1 MKKTFKSALLESKQ
15 EVLAMRKTKISEEHK
30 LILESVK
37 EEYNIADFNTLPKS
51 EKKAMK
57 SLILEFWNP
66 KTGITNK
73 GIKFINESVT
83 TLTPDSTGE
92 EIKKYVNALVNKN
105 INTFL
110 DTLQD
115 PEKIKGLID
124 KVHQSIMQLTKKKI
138 KREQIAA
145 IIQIAINVGLKKRII

>member
-1 MKKTFKSALLESKQ
+1 MKKFKSALLESKN
-15 EVLAMRKTKISEEHK
+15 EVLEMRKKKVSKEHK

-37 EEYNIADFNTLPKS
+37 DEYNITDFSLLPKD
-51 EKKAMK
+51 KKQAMK

-92 EIKKYVNALVNKN
+92 DIKKYVNALVNKN

-110 DTLQD
+110 QSIQN
-115 PEKIKGLID
+115 PEKIKRLID
-124 KVHQSIMQLTKKKI
+124 KVHNSIMDMTKKKI
-138 KREQIAA
+138 KREQLARL
-145 IIQIAINVGLKKRII
+145 IQDTLAPAMKKRIS

>member
-1 MKKTFKSALLESKQ
+1 MKKFKSALLESKN
-15 EVLAMRKTKISEEHK
+15 EVLEMRKKKVSKEHK

-37 EEYNIADFNTLPKS
+37 DEYNITDFSLLPKD
-51 EKKAMK
+51 KKHAMK
-57 SLILEFWNP
+57 SLILELWNP

-92 EIKKYVNALVNKN
+92 DIKKYVNALVNKN

-110 DTLQD
+110 QSIQN
-115 PEKIKGLID
+115 PEKIKRLID
-124 KVHQSIMQLTKKKI
+124 KVHNSIMDMTKKKI
-138 KREQIAA
+138 KREQLARL
-145 IIQIAINVGLKKRII
+145 IQDTLAPAMKKRIS

>member
-1 MKKTFKSALLESKQ
+1 MKKFKSALLESKN
-15 EVLAMRKTKISEEHK
+15 EVLEMRKKKVSKEHK

-37 EEYNIADFNTLPKS
+37 DEYNITDFSLLPKD
-51 EKKAMK
+51 KKQAMK
-57 SLILEFWNP
+57 SLILELWNP

-92 EIKKYVNALVNKN
+92 DIKKYVNALVNKN

-110 DTLQD
+110 QSIQN
-115 PEKIKGLID
+115 PEKIKRLID
-124 KVHQSIMQLTKKKI
+124 KVHNSIMDMTKKKI
-138 KREQIAA
+138 KREQLAHL
-145 IIQIAINVGLKKRII
+145 IQDTLAPAMKKRIS

>member
-1 MKKTFKSALLESKQ
+1 MKKFKSVLLESKN
-15 EVLAMRKTKISEEHK
+15 EVLEMRKKKVSKEHK

-37 EEYNIADFNTLPKS
+37 DEYNVTDFSLLPKD
-51 EKKAMK
+51 KKQAMK

-92 EIKKYVNALVNKN
+92 DIKKYVNALVNKN

-110 DTLQD
+110 QSIQN
-115 PEKIKGLID
+115 PEKIKRLID
-124 KVHQSIMQLTKKKI
+124 KVHNSIMDMTKKKI
-138 KREQIAA
+138 KREQLARL
-145 IIQIAINVGLKKRII
+145 IQDTLAPAMKKRIG

>member
-1 MKKTFKSALLESKQ
+1 MKKFKSALLESKN
-15 EVLAMRKTKISEEHK
+15 EVLEMRKKKVSKEHK

-37 EEYNIADFNTLPKS
+37 DEYNITDFSLLPKD
-51 EKKAMK
+51 KKQAMK
-57 SLILEFWNP
+57 SLILELWNP

-92 EIKKYVNALVNKN
+92 DIKKYVNALVNKN

-110 DTLQD
+110 QSIQN
-115 PEKIKGLID
+115 PEKIKRLID
-124 KVHQSIMQLTKKKI
+124 KVHNSIMDMTKKKI
-138 KREQIAA
+138 KREQLARL
-145 IIQIAINVGLKKRII
+145 IQDTLAPAMKKRIS

>member
-1 MKKTFKSALLESKQ
+1 MKKFKSALLESKN
-15 EVLAMRKTKISEEHK
+15 EVLEMRKKKVSKEHK

-37 EEYNIADFNTLPKS
+37 DEYNVTDFSLLPKD
-51 EKKAMK
+51 KKQAMK

-92 EIKKYVNALVNKN
+92 DIKKYVNALVNKN

-110 DTLQD
+110 QSIQN
-115 PEKIKGLID
+115 PEKIKRLID
-124 KVHQSIMQLTKKKI
+124 KVHNSIMDMTKKKI
-138 KREQIAA
+138 KREQLARL
-145 IIQIAINVGLKKRII
+145 IQDTLAPAMKKRIS

>member
-1 MKKTFKSALLESKQ
+1 MKKFKSVLLESKN
-15 EVLAMRKTKISEEHK
+15 EVLEMRKKKVGKEHK

-37 EEYNIADFNTLPKS
+37 DEYNVTDFSLLPKD
-51 EKKAMK
+51 KKQAMK

-92 EIKKYVNALVNKN
+92 DIKKYVNALVNKN

-110 DTLQD
+110 QSIQN
-115 PEKIKGLID
+115 PEKIKKLID
-124 KVHQSIMQLTKKKI
+124 KVHNSIMDMTKKKI
-138 KREQIAA
+138 KREQLARL
-145 IIQIAINVGLKKRII
+145 IQDTLAPAMKKRIS

>member
-1 MKKTFKSALLESKQ
+1 MKKFKSALLESKN
-15 EVLAMRKTKISEEHK
+15 EVLEMRKKKVSKEHK

-37 EEYNIADFNTLPKS
+37 DEYNITDFSLLPKD
-51 EKKAMK
+51 KKQAMK

-92 EIKKYVNALVNKN
+92 DIKKYVNALVNKN

-110 DTLQD
+110 QSIQN
-115 PEKIKGLID
+115 PEKIKRLID
-124 KVHQSIMQLTKKKI
+124 KVHNSIMDMTKKKI
-138 KREQIAA
+138 KREQLARL
-145 IIQIAINVGLKKRII
+145 IQDTLAPSMKKRIS

>member
-1 MKKTFKSALLESKQ
+1 MKKFKSALLESKN
-15 EVLAMRKTKISEEHK
+15 EVLEMRKKKVSKEHK

-37 EEYNIADFNTLPKS
+37 DEYNITDFSLLPKD
-51 EKKAMK
+51 KKQAMK

-92 EIKKYVNALVNKN
+92 DIKKYVNALVNKN

-110 DTLQD
+110 QSIQN
-115 PEKIKGLID
+115 PEKIKKLID
-124 KVHQSIMQLTKKKI
+124 KVHNSIMDMTKKKI
-138 KREQIAA
+138 KREQLARL
-145 IIQIAINVGLKKRII
+145 IQDTLAPAMKKRIS

>member
-1 MKKTFKSALLESKQ
+1 MKKFKSALLESKD
-15 EVLAMRKTKISEEHK
+15 EVLAMRKKKVSKEHK

-37 EEYNIADFNTLPKS
+37 DEYNVTDFSLLPNNK
-51 EKKAMK
+51 KKAMK

-83 TLTPDSTGE
+83 TLTPDSTGDD
-92 EIKKYVNALVNKN
+92 IKKYVNALVNKN

-110 DTLQD
+110 QSIQN
-115 PEKIKGLID
+115 PKKIKGLID
-124 KVHQSIMQLTKKKI
+124 KVHQSIMEMTKKKI
-138 KREQIAA
+138 KREQLAR
-145 IIQIAINVGLKKRII
+145 IIQDTLAPAMKKRIS